1 MAILLSV
8 ADGYLMSGTLVTA
21 TGSSLIV
28 SATPSWGVVEPTS
41 FQGTPN
47 TAVTATNTIT
57 TLVTGTSFTLA
68 SSVIVA
74 GVALQL
80 SGRAASP
87 TGTLNVQLYDVTG
100 AAILAQVTINI
111 SDLPN
116 SNGVGN
122 NHIDWTYFKF
132 ASPVTTIAGRS
143 YAIRTQTSVGSQYS
157 YYYTT
162 GTTNTNRALVTTTN
176 QAPVAGDQLIIAGS
190 YTSAGVNTTTTIT
203 LNDRIQSM
211 IPSNVWISSK
221 GIATFYSPATN
232 PANSAH
238 DWQVSIA
245 GFLVI
250 GVGGSLLIGTQLSP
264 IPQNQSIQLV
274 LQPTTALQYTFLVY
288 GTFKTYGSVYNS
300 VGSGNPSTPQL
311 PIAAKLVT
319 DVPTGATSSTTS
331 IVTGW
336 GSQNTVIFTSTSRTY
351 TEYELVSLLVG
362 TFSSSGTKINH
373 NPITYAHGGNE
384 TTKVQGDV
392 VNITRTISIG
402 GWNYNA
408 LAATKTNIQIFAS
421 AVVSFNYTSFSG
433 LGTGTTITTSGI
445 CVNALN
451 TGYTF
456 DIQYCT
462 LTDNQFAAN
471 STCIALNVASTIGT
485 TISNNIF
492 FGLGWSATVVNT
504 LNLLKIDDGNY
515 IIGCLSTTQV
525 LLATTMGSN
534 NVFSSNNT
542 PAATGF
548 VNNASNNSFY
558 SNNTIGLNIVNPPTT
573 GNLNLTNFLIWRN
586 NTFGLRFEIS
596 GVGYQ
601 RNNIISFN
609 GLYCF
614 GNTTA
619 SITVLGRV
627 YEKIYF
633 YNSFFYGGTTLVQPT
648 HITNS
653 NSISVDAFYYHN
665 CYLGYSDTSLTTSP
679 FGSGFLFNGFFNNVS
694 TIFSNCY
701 FNGSLNQTGFYLGT
715 NLNGNMISLN
725 HNGVTGSNRQ
735 WVDIGNISTDF
746 VIYKS
751 PPKSLR
757 ITTQGAW
764 TIRITSPLVKVPVK
778 SGTTCTISVFV
789 RKSITADGA
798 VNNSTQP
805 RLMYAFNP
813 VLGNPSETIGDKT
826 KNLFQYPQNFENVRW
841 NKTAM
846 TITPDSVSVA
856 APDGTFTADLFV
868 EDNTTN
874 RHRLLLNGIVL
885 TSGTYTFSIY
895 AKSAAQDW
903 IQLNPV
909 ANNWSG
915 DWANFNLSTGTIG
928 NTGSGTIA
936 SITNAGNGWWRI
948 SIVSTLTS
956 TGANEF
962 PVICLSTNNTNS
974 GTYPSYTGTNAQ
986 CFYIWGAQLTS
997 GSTLLPYYDNGQWEQ
1012 LTYTAGTFSNDGVAE
1027 FYVDCDG
1034 YLGFVNI
1041 DDWSVD
1047 TSVDSRGQDYWGV
1060 NATYVEPDFKRGTRS
1075 YTFVK

>member
-1 MAILLSV
+1 MAVLFSI
-8 ADGYLMSGTLVTA
+8 ADGNINATA
-21 TGSSLIV
+21 
-28 SATPSWGVVEPTS
+28 SWGVVEATS

-47 TAVTATNTIT
+47 TVLSSNFSASLI
-57 TLVTGTSFTLA
+57 TGTSFTLA
-68 SSVIVA
+68 NAVTVA

-80 SGRAASP
+80 SGRVASP
-87 TGTLNVQLYDVTG
+87 TGTLNVQLFDVTG
-100 AAILAQVTINI
+100 AAIVAQVTINI

-116 SNGVGN
+116 SNGVGA

-132 ASPVTTIAGRS
+132 ATPVTTVAGRS
-143 YAIRTQTSVGSQYS
+143 YAIRVQASVSTQISLYYVTSL
-157 YYYTT
+157 
-162 GTTNTNRALVTTTN
+162 TNMNRALITTTSQVPITN
-176 QAPVAGDQLIIAGS
+176 DQLIIAGS
-190 YTSAGVNTTTTIT
+190 YTSAGVNSNVTIT
-203 LNDRIQSM
+203 MNYNSVNYVIM
-211 IPSNVWISSK
+211 GNIWVSSK
-221 GIATFYSPATN
+221 GILTFLTN
-232 PANSAH
+232 ALTYLP
-238 DWQVSIA
+238 IA
-245 GFLVI
+245 GYIV
-250 GVGGSLLIGTQLSP
+250 VGQGGIFNIGTSLAP
-264 IPQNQSIQLV
+264 ITVRAEIQV
-274 LQPTTALQYTFLVY
+274 LCTTALQYQIWVY
-288 GTFKTYGSVYNS
+288 GNMTTYGASKTIATKLAADVIVGATNS
-300 VGSGNPSTPQL
+300 ITTTSTNWKIFDIIVVPST
-311 PIAAKLVT
+311 T
-319 DVPTGATSSTTS
+319 R
-331 IVTGW
+331 
-336 GSQNTVIFTSTSRTY
+336 TSTQFEAITLNSDA
-351 TEYELVSLLVG
+351 
-362 TFSSSGTKINH
+362 SGTTLTH
-373 NPITYAHGGNE
+373 NAYTFAHGGNA
-384 TTKVQGDV
+384 TTKVQADI
-392 VNITRTISIG
+392 VNISRNIQIRSNGTPFA
-402 GWNYNA
+402 N
-408 LAATKTNIQIFAS
+408 KTNIQIFANS
-421 AVVSFNYTSFSG
+421 ITSFYYTTFNG
-433 LGTGTTITTSGI
+433 LGTGTTLTNSGI
-445 CVNALN
+445 CVNTLN

-456 DIQYCT
+456 DMQYCVISEGT
-462 LTDNQFAAN
+462 QAAAN
-471 STCIALNVASTIGT
+471 TANIALSVASTIGT

-492 FGLGWSATVVNT
+492 YGLGWSATVVNT
-504 LNLLKIDDGNY
+504 LNLIIIDDGNY

-542 PAATGF
+542 PALTGF

-558 SNNTIGLNIVNPPTT
+558 SNNTIGLNIVNPTTT

-596 GVGYQ
+596 GLGYQ

-725 HNGVTGSNRQ
+725 HNGVADSNRQ
-735 WVDIGNISTDF
+735 WVDIGTISTDF

-751 PPKSLR
+751 VPKSLR
-757 ITTQGAW
+757 MTIQFPTTLKMS
-764 TIRITSPLVKVPVK
+764 SPLVKVPVK
-778 SGTTCTISVFV
+778 IGTTCTISVFV
-789 RKSITADGA
+789 RKSITADSSVYGGTA
-798 VNNSTQP
+798 P

-813 VLGNPSETIGDKT
+813 VLGNLTETIGDTT
-826 KNLFQYPQNFENVRW
+826 KNLFQYPQNFDNSYW
-841 NKTAM
+841 QKSASS
-846 TITPDSVSVA
+846 ITPDSLSVA

-868 EDNTTN
+868 EDNTTT
-874 RHRLLLNGIVL
+874 RHRIIVA
-885 TSGTYTFSIY
+885 GTIPVSIGTTYNLSVY
-895 AKSAAQDW
+895 AKKANHDW

-909 ANNWSG
+909 YDTFFGGNN
-915 DWANFNLSTGTIG
+915 WANFNLATGTIG
-928 NTGSGTIA
+928 TTGNQAIA
-936 SITNAGNGWWRI
+936 SITSVGDGWYRLSLQCNVI
-948 SIVSTLTS
+948 ASGSTFLNLFT
-956 TGANEF
+956 
-962 PVICLSTNNTNS
+962 STNNTNS
-974 GTYPSYTGTNAQ
+974 GRYPSYTGTNAQ
-986 CFYIWGAQLTS
+986 CFYIWGAQFTL

-1012 LTYTAGTFSNDGVAE
+1012 LTYTTGTFSNDGVAE

-1034 YLGFVNI
+1034 TVGFINI